1 MKTSSNGRRLI
12 EQFEGLSLKAYN
24 DGTGVITIGYGH
36 TSAAGPPKVSRGQT
50 ITKEQAD
57 QILASDLGKV
67 ETQVNSLVHVPIDQ
81 NQFDAL
87 VSFHFN
93 TGALGRSSVLK
104 KLNQGDYNGAANAL
118 LLYNRG
124 GGRVMAGLARRRA
137 AEKALFLTKATQ
149 VPSLPSG
156 SPTAVSVGLGGILM
170 TFFQDHWMLI
180 IAGAISLAA
189 LVEFII
195 WKRKH

>member
-1 MKTSSNGRRLI
+1 MKTSDNGRRFI
-12 EQFEGLSLKAYN
+12 EQFEGLSLKVYN
-24 DGTGVITIGYGH
+24 DGTGVLTIGYGH
-36 TSAAGPPKVSRGQT
+36 TSSAGLPKVYRGQT

-57 QILASDLGKV
+57 QILGSDLGKV
-67 ETQVNSLVHVPIDQ
+67 ETQVNSLVHVPINQ

-104 KLNQGDYNGAANAL
+104 KLNQGDYDGAANAL

-137 AEKALFLTKATQ
+137 AEKALFLKGGTQ

-156 SPTAVSVGLGGILM
+156 SPTAVSVGLGGTLAAY
-170 TFFQDHWMLI
+170 FQDHWMLI
-180 IAGAISLAA
+180 LGCAVGLAV

-195 WKRKH
+195 WKRKS